1 MIMTCL
7 LKVTTNTF
15 NVLQSYDSDDAGL
28 ELSCLR
34 IDGKEDEIEGGV
46 LKGVQLQV
54 DEAGEEAMA
63 SITIIDDGDDNDDD
77 DDGDGDEEEEVPYLN
92 LVQAHEQCSTRNVLC
107 NSQSRARLESLL
119 LVLFTITRFANSFS
133 LPVPTHDY
141 HDKNN
146 DDAADDEEYTN
157 LCLSSLLRAA
167 FYSYTP
173 HLLLLAPSFLI
184 SHYTLTAVM
193 FIYM

>member
-1 MIMTCL
+1 MTH
-7 LKVTTNTF
+7 TF
-15 NVLQSYDSDDAGL
+15 NVLQNYDSDDAGL

-34 IDGKEDEIEGGV
+34 VDGKEDEIEGGV

-54 DEAGEEAMA
+54 DEAGEGAMA
-63 SITIIDDGDDNDDD
+63 SITIIDDGDDNDGDDGDGDGD
-77 DDGDGDEEEEVPYLN
+77 DDGDGGEEEEEEVSYLN

-107 NSQSRARLESLL
+107 NPQSRARLESLL

-146 DDAADDEEYTN
+146 GDAADDDEYTN
-157 LCLSSLLRAA
+157 LCPSSLLPAA
-167 FYSYTP
+167 FYSYIP
-173 HLLLLAPSFLI
+173 RLLLLAPSFLI
-184 SHYTLTAVM
+184 SHYALIAVM